1 MLALLEL
8 LSRPSLLLTWKKCVL
23 NRFYSRKKAVQ
34 GCKVINV
41 ALLFGMSLFAAS
53 NKAHSYEAFFTV
65 GYQKTLG
72 RISDRGGIT
81 GIDLRPES
89 TGYHLAIGLHKPF
102 GESQRHW
109 FGVALDY
116 DDILE
121 SSLLGYRA
129 LDYLYQP
136 NDNWRLGAF
145 FGAASLDSGLP
156 QNGYYTGASLSRL
169 NAWSQPFDAILELR
183 FASGLARDRR
193 LPGDPQSTS
202 PDIFLNYVSVALG
215 FNYRF

>member
-1 MLALLEL
+1 MLV
-8 LSRPSLLLTWKKCVL
+8 LSKVPFLYSFLLTWNNSVS
-23 NRFYSRKKAVQ
+23 NRFGLRKKQTLGAI
-34 GCKVINV
+34 CKVMCV
-41 ALLFGMSLFAAS
+41 MLLCSAAS
-53 NKAHSYEAFFTV
+53 HAYSYEAFFTV

-72 RISDRGGIT
+72 RISDRGSIT
-81 GIDLRPES
+81 GIDFKPES
-89 TGYHLAIGLHKPF
+89 TGYHLAVGIHKPL
-102 GESQRHW
+102 GQSQRHW

-116 DDILE
+116 DDILD

-136 NDNWRLGAF
+136 NDSWRVGAF

-169 NAWSQPFDAILELR
+169 NAWNQPVDAILEVR

-202 PDIFLNYVSVALG
+202 PDIFLDYVSVALG
-215 FNYRF
+215 LNYRF